1 MKIRRADMS
10 DAPFIYKLEEEGEY
24 LGGIRSMLYEEILY
38 NDMAHY
44 FILADDEERI
54 GYIGLWLTRP
64 NAEMINIVV
73 KQEHRRS
80 GYGKALVEHA
90 LEFCEDENIDTLTLE
105 VNVNNTPA
113 VKFYE
118 YFGFEVVTTRPNYY
132 RNGDDAY
139 LMAKKIG
146 GAP

>member
-44 FILADDEERI
+44 FVLTEDNQKI

-73 KQEHRRS
+73 QKEHRRK
-80 GYGKALVEHA
+80 GYGKALVQQA
-90 LEFCEDENIDTLTLE
+90 IAFCEDENIDSLTLE

-118 YFGFEVVTTRPNYY
+118 TFGFEVVTTRPNYY

-146 GAP
+146 GNS

>member
-44 FILADDEERI
+44 FVLTEDNQKI

-73 KQEHRRS
+73 QKEHRLK
-80 GYGKALVEHA
+80 GYGKALVQQA
-90 LEFCEDENIDTLTLE
+90 IAFCEDENIDSLTLE

-118 YFGFEVVTTRPNYY
+118 TFGFEVVTTRPNYY

-146 GAP
+146 GNS